1 MNCSSGWPAC
11 CAYCGS
17 LSRSGPILPVVPA
30 ALSVWQEPHGL
41 FLKTAAP
48 EIAGLGDPVAA
59 VWLFN
64 HFANAPRVITIAVL
78 RITAWPR
85 PQSSVQITGYV
96 PILFGVMC
104 NVGCRPGTVSCFC
117 PNSGT
122 QNEWIT
128 SFDVKVKSTER
139 LTGSRSVPVVRFLAP
154 G

>member
-1 MNCSSGWPAC
+1 MNT
-11 CAYCGS
+11 
-17 LSRSGPILPVVPA
+17 V
-30 ALSVWQEPHGL
+30 
-41 FLKTAAP
+41 AP
-48 EIAGLGDPVAA
+48 ETDGLGDEVAA
-59 VWLFN
+59 VWLFS
-64 HFANAPRVITIAVL
+64 HFANAARGITTAVV
-78 RITAWPR
+78 RMTACPR

-104 NVGCRPGTVSCFC
+104 SVGWRPGTVSCFW